1 MTKSFSYTDLA
12 GDELNRLNK
21 MRGFAEHFTGC
32 SKVLDIGCGRGEFL
46 QALAERGIQG
56 FGIDPDTKCIT
67 RCAEKGLDVQETDAL
82 AYLSEHAGEYDGIMC
97 SHVIEH
103 LQSNDAQELFA
114 RCFSGLKPNG
124 LLVIVT
130 PNSKSLSV
138 VADMF
143 WRDPTHARLYP
154 LPLLEIMLAKEGF
167 IIEKKGDTNKPS
179 LHGLKGML
187 RRYLLGEYFVG
198 TSAFVIARKK

>member
-1 MTKSFSYTDLA
+1 MSFSYTNLA

-21 MRGFAEHFTGC
+21 MRGFVELFTGC

-46 QALAERGIQG
+46 QALAERGIDG
-56 FGIDPDTKCIT
+56 IGIDADPKCVA
-67 RCAEKGLDVQETDAL
+67 RCAEKGLQVQATEAL
-82 AYLSEHAGEYDGIMC
+82 AHLSEHPLACDGIMC

-103 LQSNDAQELFA
+103 LQPDQAQELLA
-114 RCFSGLKPNG
+114 GCFSALQPNG

-130 PNSKSLSV
+130 PNSKSLNV

-154 LPLLEIMLAKEGF
+154 LSLLEIMLAREGF
-167 IIEKKGDTNKPS
+167 VVEKKGDANRLP
-179 LHGLKGML
+179 LRGLKGML

-198 TSAFVIARKK
+198 TSALIAARKR